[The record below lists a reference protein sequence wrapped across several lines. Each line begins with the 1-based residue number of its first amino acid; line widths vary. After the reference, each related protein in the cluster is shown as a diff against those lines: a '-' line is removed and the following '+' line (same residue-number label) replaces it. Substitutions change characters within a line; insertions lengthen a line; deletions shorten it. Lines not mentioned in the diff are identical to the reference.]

1 MKRDELIR
9 KISKAA
15 RRNDLKLE
23 LVREG
28 GKHSIYRCGSQQIT
42 VPRHREINE
51 VTAMGIMADLEDELG
66 RGWWRK

>member
-1 MKRDELIR
+1 VKRDELIR

-51 VTAMGIMADLEDELG
+51 LTATGIMADLEHELG
-66 RGWWRK
+66 RGWWR

>member
-51 VTAMGIMADLEDELG
+51 LTATGIMADLEHELG
-66 RGWWRK
+66 RGWWR

>member
-15 RRNDLKLE
+15 RRYDLTFE

-28 GKHSIYRCGSQQIT
+28 GKHSIYRCGAQQIT

-51 VTAMGIMADLEDELG
+51 ITAMSIMADLEDELG
-66 RGWWRK
+66 RGWWRQ